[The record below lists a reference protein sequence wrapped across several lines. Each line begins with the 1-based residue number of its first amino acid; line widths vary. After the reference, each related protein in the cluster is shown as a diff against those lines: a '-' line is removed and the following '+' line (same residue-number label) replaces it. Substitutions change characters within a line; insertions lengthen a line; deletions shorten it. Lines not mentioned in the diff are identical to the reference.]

1 MHGSGLRKYHPSMH
15 SPDKNEPKKMSNRK
29 KALMALTASGI
40 LLWKNRDKLQGLIR
54 PHQPYRHRFFE
65 HEDPDAGEPIEMIRR
80 GVGIEE
86 DPFADPYADEVAQGG
101 YANDPEWLD
110 V

>member
-1 MHGSGLRKYHPSMH
+1 MYGSGLRKYHPSMH
-15 SPDKNEPKKMSNRK
+15 NPDKNESKKMSNRK

-54 PHQPYRHRFFE
+54 PHQPYQHRFFE
-65 HEDPDAGEPIEMIRR
+65 HEDPDIGEP
-80 GVGIEE
+80 V
-86 DPFADPYADEVAQGG
+86 EVAHRII
-101 YANDPEWLD
+101 DIEPEVLD

>member
-1 MHGSGLRKYHPSMH
+1 MHGSGLQKYRLSMH

-65 HEDPDAGEPIEMIRR
+65 YGDPDEIAQREYIDIDDVRYWEPI
-80 GVGIEE
+80 
-86 DPFADPYADEVAQGG
+86 
-101 YANDPEWLD
+101 D